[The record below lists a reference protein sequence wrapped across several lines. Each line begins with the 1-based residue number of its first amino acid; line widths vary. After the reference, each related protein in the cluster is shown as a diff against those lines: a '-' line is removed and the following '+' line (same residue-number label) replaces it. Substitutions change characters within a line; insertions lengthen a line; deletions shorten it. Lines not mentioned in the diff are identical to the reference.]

1 MTKTKQEKILTHRIG
16 LVYIENDTKPLGPI
30 KSGMIYD
37 KTKQDNDMTDLTG
50 VVYAKKE
57 NEIL

>member
-30 KSGMIYD
+30 KSGTIYD
-37 KTKQDNDMTDLTG
+37 KTK
-50 VVYAKKE
+50 
-57 NEIL
+57 